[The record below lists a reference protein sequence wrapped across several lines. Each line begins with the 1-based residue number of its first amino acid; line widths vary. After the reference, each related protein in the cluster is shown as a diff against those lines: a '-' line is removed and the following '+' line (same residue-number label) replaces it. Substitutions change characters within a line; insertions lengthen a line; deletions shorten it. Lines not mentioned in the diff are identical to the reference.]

1 MKYSQ
6 IQFGKDLY
14 DLVYDDILEFFDTEK
29 EESLNLEFKSYPAQ
43 GSAQEKENS
52 VMKATC
58 GLLNSEG
65 GIIIWGAP
73 TEIRDAQGNTTAQ
86 GALTPF

>member
-6 IQFGKDLY
+6 VIFNQDLY
-14 DLVYDDILEFFDTEK
+14 TLTYADIVQFFNTEK
-29 EESLNLEFKSYPAQ
+29 EENLNLEFKSYPAE

-52 VMKATC
+52 VMKAIC

-65 GIIIWGAP
+65 GIVI
-73 TEIRDAQGNTTAQ
+73 
-86 GALTPF
+86 